1 MQRKYAEIGSV
12 FKLYD
17 SDGVAR
23 RFTIT
28 EIKGEGAS
36 CLVYGAKSSGG
47 MKSVIKEFFPLLS
60 QEYSFERTDSEL
72 FIEKSITVTEDFLL
86 KEHRFVSS
94 VSLTNKLAFSEET
107 AEETLPAE
115 LLTNN
120 NGIPYILT
128 EWNPQ
133 RVSCYENVKTA
144 SLNEIATVCLNLS
157 EITSAYHSMG
167 LVHLDIKPSNILWSK
182 KYRYVKLF
190 DFDTITSPDNSGQFF
205 KPRGTDGFDAP
216 EVADHS
222 MINNKSDV
230 YSIGAILF
238 ERVMDRTINSAAGDR
253 VNFGYE
259 KTLSDMP
266 LIAGESP
273 EAAALVKTILRG
285 TICAAPGRRMNI
297 DKLKELLSQ
306 LVRLTKADEPESAKN
321 SKVSFIKNHKAVIAV
336 LSCGALL
343 LVGGTIFALSRQSD
357 NSVPISGNVSSVS
370 PQENSNPETAPQT
383 TSSEI
388 SESPSHTEHTTVS
401 ASETP
406 EQELIPSEGFSYT
419 FYDDGIELTEYNGKG
434 GKVIIPQS
442 IDGYNVVKL
451 GDNLFS
457 SREDITEFVIPEG
470 IRELGSGVFWF
481 CTRLSEIKLP
491 DSLEIIRSN
500 ALYGL
505 WGVREVFIPENVFQ
519 IDTLTFGGWSGFER
533 IEVAESNRHFC
544 SADGVLYNKRKT
556 KLIFYPPYK
565 ADSEFTIPDAVIY
578 IDTYAFD
585 RPKYLEKLN
594 FPADISYI
602 DPNQIFGS
610 VKEFTLEPSNGY
622 YTLYDGALFS
632 KNMDSLLAYPAG
644 SPRSEWTVPESVK
657 RLECGCITLARNLK
671 TLIIQQMPEYIS
683 EVSIMDFDEL
693 YISYNNSLY
702 TPEEFYR
709 LYSQS

>member
-1 MQRKYAEIGSV
+1 M
-12 FKLYD
+12 
-17 SDGVAR
+17 
-23 RFTIT
+23 
-28 EIKGEGAS
+28 
-36 CLVYGAKSSGG
+36 
-47 MKSVIKEFFPLLS
+47 
-60 QEYSFERTDSEL
+60 
-72 FIEKSITVTEDFLL
+72 
-86 KEHRFVSS
+86 
-94 VSLTNKLAFSEET
+94 
-107 AEETLPAE
+107 
-115 LLTNN
+115 
-120 NGIPYILT
+120 
-128 EWNPQ
+128 
-133 RVSCYENVKTA
+133 
-144 SLNEIATVCLNLS
+144 
-157 EITSAYHSMG
+157 
-167 LVHLDIKPSNILWSK
+167 
-182 KYRYVKLF
+182 
-190 DFDTITSPDNSGQFF
+190 
-205 KPRGTDGFDAP
+205 
-216 EVADHS
+216 
-222 MINNKSDV
+222 
-230 YSIGAILF
+230 
-238 ERVMDRTINSAAGDR
+238 
-253 VNFGYE
+253 
-259 KTLSDMP
+259 
-266 LIAGESP
+266 
-273 EAAALVKTILRG
+273 
-285 TICAAPGRRMNI
+285 
-297 DKLKELLSQ
+297 
-306 LVRLTKADEPESAKN
+306 
-321 SKVSFIKNHKAVIAV
+321 
-336 LSCGALL
+336 
-343 LVGGTIFALSRQSD
+343 
-357 NSVPISGNVSSVS
+357 
-370 PQENSNPETAPQT
+370 
-383 TSSEI
+383 
-388 SESPSHTEHTTVS
+388 
-401 ASETP
+401 
-406 EQELIPSEGFSYT
+406 
-419 FYDDGIELTEYNGKG
+419 
-434 GKVIIPQS
+434 IIPQS

-457 SREDITEFVIPEG
+457 NREDITEFVIPEG

>member
-1 MQRKYAEIGSV
+1 M
-12 FKLYD
+12 
-17 SDGVAR
+17 
-23 RFTIT
+23 
-28 EIKGEGAS
+28 
-36 CLVYGAKSSGG
+36 
-47 MKSVIKEFFPLLS
+47 LS
-60 QEYSFERTDSEL
+60 QEYSFERTDGEL
-72 FIEKSITVTEDFLL
+72 FIEKSITVSEDFLL

-115 LLTNN
+115 LLTNH

-133 RVSCYENVKTA
+133 RVSCYEDVKTA

-157 EITSAYHSMG
+157 EITSAYHNMG

-238 ERVMDRTINSAAGDR
+238 ERIMGRTINSAAGDR
-253 VNFGYE
+253 VSFGYE
-259 KTLSDMP
+259 KTLPDMP

-297 DKLKELLSQ
+297 EKLKELLSQ
-306 LVRLTKADEPESAKN
+306 LVKLTKADEPKSDKKTKLA
-321 SKVSFIKNHKAVIAV
+321 FIQNHKSVIAA

-343 LVGGTIFALSRQSD
+343 LVGGVILVLSRQNE
-357 NSVPISGNVSSVS
+357 NSAPISGNVSAENSVDMSIADNSSAEKPSASHTTQSSALAAAEQQPVQSAENEDTTRRTAETKEPTEVS
-370 PQENSNPETAPQT
+370 PQEL
-383 TSSEI
+383 
-388 SESPSHTEHTTVS
+388 V
-401 ASETP
+401 
-406 EQELIPSEGFSYT
+406 PSEGFSYAV
-419 FYDDGIELTEYNGKG
+419 YDDGIELTEYNGKG
-434 GKVIIPQS
+434 GEVIIPQS

-451 GDNLFS
+451 GDNLFN
-457 SREDITEFVIPEG
+457 SREDITAFVIPEG

-491 DSLEIIRSN
+491 NSLEIIRSN

-505 WGVREVFIPENVFQ
+505 WGVHEVFIPENVYQ
-519 IDTLTFGGWSGFER
+519 IDILTFGGWSGFDS

-556 KLIFYPPYK
+556 KLMFYPPYK
-565 ADSEFTIPDAVIY
+565 ADSEFTIPDTVNY

-610 VKEFTLEPSNGY
+610 IKEFTLEPSNGY

-644 SPRSEWTVPESVK
+644 SPRSEWTVPESVN

-683 EVSIMDFDEL
+683 EVSIMDFDNL